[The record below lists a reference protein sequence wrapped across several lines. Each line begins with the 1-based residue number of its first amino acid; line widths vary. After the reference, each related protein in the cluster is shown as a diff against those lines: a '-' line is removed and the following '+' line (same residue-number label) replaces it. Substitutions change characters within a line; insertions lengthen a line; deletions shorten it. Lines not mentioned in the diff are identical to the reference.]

1 MLSTEFMLKPRP
13 FLLLL
18 LLLLGMQLTPF
29 AAVAATQ
36 DDPAAESAPDPAT
49 QLKAAQKQLDSMKQL
64 VSKATTDTQL
74 SKLRLAT
81 DDLVASM
88 DKLSADLQPVQE
100 KLQAQ
105 LDVLGPAPAAG
116 AL

>member
-1 MLSTEFMLKPRP
+1 MLKSRP

-18 LLLLGMQLTPF
+18 LLLLGLQLTPPG
-29 AAVAATQ
+29 AVAAIQ

-49 QLKAAQKQLDSMKQL
+49 QLKAAQKQLDNMKQL

-88 DKLSADLQPVQE
+88 ENLPPICSPSRTN
-100 KLQAQ
+100 
-105 LDVLGPAPAAG
+105 
-116 AL
+116 

>member
-1 MLSTEFMLKPRP
+1 MVKRLFIRRLFVYLSDNDASTDYVKISSVPAVIVIAA
-13 FLLLL
+13 
-18 LLLLGMQLTPF
+18 GF
-29 AAVAATQ
+29 AADTARRRRRHR

-49 QLKAAQKQLDSMKQL
+49 QLKAAQKQLDNMKQL

-88 DKLSADLQPVQE
+88 ENLPPICSPSRTN
-100 KLQAQ
+100 
-105 LDVLGPAPAAG
+105 
-116 AL
+116 